1 MTAMA
6 KQVEDFLNTSAPFDV
21 LDKEQKLELV
31 KHTELIYLTAD
42 NVGDLQKGRASLFLI
57 QNGQFSVQDS
67 DAPLRHL
74 SEGDY
79 FGYTNIME
87 KRNFSLSISVDSPG
101 LVYCFEAS
109 AVIPLFELP
118 AIRNFFDGL
127 RNNALQNHAISDSN
141 SMWLY
146 KGLED
151 VINKSPVSVDVE
163 TSITVAAQI
172 MTNQKVS
179 SLLVTRE
186 DKLIGIITD
195 RDLRSRVVAA
205 SLDIHLPVS
214 HVMTPNPAQIMGNR
228 TLFDALALMTER
240 NIHHLPVIDQQTLVP
255 LGMVTASDI
264 IRHQRGNVLFII
276 GELSK
281 AENLYEL
288 TRLSWQL
295 PHYFSA
301 HAKKAGDYDIA
312 GKILSQ
318 ATDIMTRKLIGF
330 FQQANGKAP
339 MMFAW
344 LVYGSQA
351 REDQTMGSDQDNG
364 LLLAERPSEAQAEY
378 FAKMADYVCNGLAKC
393 GIKLCDGNIMA
404 SNPKL
409 RLSLEE
415 AIEEAKRW
423 VKAPTKDAI
432 MHFNIFLD
440 VRCAA
445 GDISLFKQLQRQR
458 APLMKQNMF
467 LAALTRNSNEISVPL
482 SMFQKFIYEKGRKEK
497 DVIDLK
503 TRAVALINNIARIY
517 ALADGVTLPNTL
529 ARLDALSEN
538 SQLSKRDATNLR
550 DIWLFLNRLRWRHQ
564 LENKVTDNRVSVS
577 SLSSIEKHQLKA
589 AFKAIERTNQAMV
602 MKFSGG
608 VSYPHDNANNRS
620 LCIGT
625 VWEASIQKV
634 VT

>member
-6 KQVEDFLNTSAPFDV
+6 KQVEDFLNTSAPFDI

-109 AVIPLFELP
+109 AVTPLFELP

-163 TSITVAAQI
+163 TSITAAAQL
-172 MTNQKVS
+172 MTTQKVS

-214 HVMTPNPAQIMGNR
+214 HIMTPNPAQIMGNR

-404 SNPKL
+404 SNSKL

-608 VSYPHDNANNRS
+608 VS
-620 LCIGT
+620 
-625 VWEASIQKV
+625 
-634 VT
+634 

>member
-6 KQVEDFLNTSAPFDV
+6 KQVEDFLNTSAPFDI

-31 KHTELIYLTAD
+31 KHTELVYLTAD
-42 NVGDLQKGRASLFLI
+42 NVGDLQKGKSSLFLI

-109 AVIPLFELP
+109 AVTPLFELP

-205 SLDIHLPVS
+205 SLDTHLPVS
-214 HVMTPNPAQIMGNR
+214 QIMTTNPAQITENR

-608 VSYPHDNANNRS
+608 VS
-620 LCIGT
+620 
-625 VWEASIQKV
+625 
-634 VT
+634 

>member
-6 KQVEDFLNTSAPFDV
+6 KQVEDFLNTSAPFDI

-42 NVGDLQKGRASLFLI
+42 DVGDLQKGKSSLFLI

-109 AVIPLFELP
+109 AVTPLFELP

-404 SNPKL
+404 SNSKL

-608 VSYPHDNANNRS
+608 VS
-620 LCIGT
+620 
-625 VWEASIQKV
+625 
-634 VT
+634 

>member
-6 KQVEDFLNTSAPFDV
+6 KQVEDFLNTSAPFDM

-42 NVGDLQKGRASLFLI
+42 NVGDLQKGKSSLFLI

-109 AVIPLFELP
+109 AVTPLFELP

-205 SLDIHLPVS
+205 SLDTHLPVS
-214 HVMTPNPAQIMGNR
+214 QIMTTNPAQITENR

-339 MMFAW
+339 IMFAW

-364 LLLAERPSEAQAEY
+364 LLLAERPSETQAEY

-608 VSYPHDNANNRS
+608 VS
-620 LCIGT
+620 
-625 VWEASIQKV
+625 
-634 VT
+634 

>member
-6 KQVEDFLNTSAPFDV
+6 KQVEDFLNTSAPFDI

-42 NVGDLQKGRASLFLI
+42 NVGDLQKGKSSLFLI

-109 AVIPLFELP
+109 AVTPLFELP

-151 VINKSPVSVDVE
+151 VINKSPVSVDIE

-214 HVMTPNPAQIMGNR
+214 HIMTPNPAQIMGNR

-538 SQLSKRDATNLR
+538 SQLSKKDATNLR
-550 DIWLFLNRLRWRHQ
+550 DMWLFLNRLRWRHQ

-608 VSYPHDNANNRS
+608 VS
-620 LCIGT
+620 
-625 VWEASIQKV
+625 
-634 VT
+634 

>member
-6 KQVEDFLNTSAPFDV
+6 KQVEDFLNTSAPFDM

-42 NVGDLQKGRASLFLI
+42 NVGDLQKGKASFFLI

-109 AVIPLFELP
+109 AVTPLFELP

-151 VINKSPVSVDVE
+151 VINKSPVSVDIE

-214 HVMTPNPAQIMGNR
+214 HIMTPNPAQIMGNR

-608 VSYPHDNANNRS
+608 VS
-620 LCIGT
+620 
-625 VWEASIQKV
+625 
-634 VT
+634 

>member
-109 AVIPLFELP
+109 AVTPLFELP

-214 HVMTPNPAQIMGNR
+214 HIMTPNPAQIMGNR

-608 VSYPHDNANNRS
+608 VS
-620 LCIGT
+620 
-625 VWEASIQKV
+625 
-634 VT
+634 

>member
-31 KHTELIYLTAD
+31 KHTELVYLTAD
-42 NVGDLQKGRASLFLI
+42 NVGDLQKGKASLFLI

-109 AVIPLFELP
+109 AVTPLFELP

-163 TSITVAAQI
+163 TSITAAAQL
-172 MTNQKVS
+172 MTTQKVS

-214 HVMTPNPAQIMGNR
+214 HIMTPNPAQIMGNR

-364 LLLAERPSEAQAEY
+364 LLLAERPSETQAEY

-608 VSYPHDNANNRS
+608 VS
-620 LCIGT
+620 
-625 VWEASIQKV
+625 
-634 VT
+634 

>member
-6 KQVEDFLNTSAPFDV
+6 KQVEDFLNTSAPFDI

-42 NVGDLQKGRASLFLI
+42 NVGDLQNGKSSLFLI

-109 AVIPLFELP
+109 AVTPLFELP

-163 TSITVAAQI
+163 TSITAAAQL
-172 MTNQKVS
+172 MTTQKVS

-186 DKLIGIITD
+186 DKLFGIITD

-214 HVMTPNPAQIMGNR
+214 HIMTPNPAQIMGNR

-482 SMFQKFIYEKGRKEK
+482 SMFQKFIYEKGRREK

-608 VSYPHDNANNRS
+608 VS
-620 LCIGT
+620 
-625 VWEASIQKV
+625 
-634 VT
+634 

>member
-6 KQVEDFLNTSAPFDV
+6 KQVEDFLNTSAPFDM

-31 KHTELIYLTAD
+31 KHTELVYLTAD
-42 NVGDLQKGRASLFLI
+42 NVGDLQKGKASLFLI

-109 AVIPLFELP
+109 AVTPLFELP

-163 TSITVAAQI
+163 TSITAAAQL
-172 MTNQKVS
+172 MTTQKVS

-214 HVMTPNPAQIMGNR
+214 HIMTPNPAQIMGNR

-404 SNPKL
+404 SNSKL

-608 VSYPHDNANNRS
+608 VS
-620 LCIGT
+620 
-625 VWEASIQKV
+625 
-634 VT
+634 

>member
-6 KQVEDFLNTSAPFDV
+6 KQVEDFLNTSAPFDI

-31 KHTELIYLTAD
+31 KQTELIYLTAD
-42 NVGDLQKGRASLFLI
+42 NVGDLQKGKSSLFLI

-109 AVIPLFELP
+109 AVTPLFELP

-608 VSYPHDNANNRS
+608 VS
-620 LCIGT
+620 
-625 VWEASIQKV
+625 
-634 VT
+634 

>member
-42 NVGDLQKGRASLFLI
+42 NVGDLQKGKSSLFLI

-109 AVIPLFELP
+109 AVTPLFELP

-151 VINKSPVSVDVE
+151 VINKSPVSVDIE

-205 SLDIHLPVS
+205 SLDTHLPVS
-214 HVMTPNPAQIMGNR
+214 HIMTPNPAQIMGNR

-364 LLLAERPSEAQAEY
+364 LLLAERPSKTQAEY

-608 VSYPHDNANNRS
+608 VS
-620 LCIGT
+620 
-625 VWEASIQKV
+625 
-634 VT
+634 

>member
-42 NVGDLQKGRASLFLI
+42 NVGDLQKGKSSLFLI

-109 AVIPLFELP
+109 AVTPLFELP

-205 SLDIHLPVS
+205 SLDIHLSVS
-214 HVMTPNPAQIMGNR
+214 HIMTPNPAQIMGNR

-608 VSYPHDNANNRS
+608 VS
-620 LCIGT
+620 
-625 VWEASIQKV
+625 
-634 VT
+634 

>member
-6 KQVEDFLNTSAPFDV
+6 KQVEDFLNTSAPFDI

-42 NVGDLQKGRASLFLI
+42 NVGDLQKGKSSLFLI

-109 AVIPLFELP
+109 AVTPLFELP

-214 HVMTPNPAQIMGNR
+214 HIMTPNPAQIMGNR

-467 LAALTRNSNEISVPL
+467 LAVLTRNSNEISVPL

-608 VSYPHDNANNRS
+608 VS
-620 LCIGT
+620 
-625 VWEASIQKV
+625 
-634 VT
+634 

>member
-42 NVGDLQKGRASLFLI
+42 NVGDLQKGKASLFLI

-109 AVIPLFELP
+109 AVTPLFELP

-214 HVMTPNPAQIMGNR
+214 HIMTPNPAQIMGNR

-550 DIWLFLNRLRWRHQ
+550 DIWLFLNRLRWHHQ

-608 VSYPHDNANNRS
+608 VS
-620 LCIGT
+620 
-625 VWEASIQKV
+625 
-634 VT
+634 

>member
-6 KQVEDFLNTSAPFDV
+6 KQVEDFLNTSAPFDI

-42 NVGDLQKGRASLFLI
+42 NVGDLQKGKSSLFLI

-109 AVIPLFELP
+109 AVTPLFELP

-163 TSITVAAQI
+163 TSITAAAQL
-172 MTNQKVS
+172 MTTQKVS

-195 RDLRSRVVAA
+195 RDLRSRVVAT
-205 SLDIHLPVS
+205 SLDIHHPVS
-214 HVMTPNPAQIMGNR
+214 HIMTPNPAQIMGNR

-364 LLLAERPSEAQAEY
+364 LLLTERPSKTQAEY

-608 VSYPHDNANNRS
+608 VS
-620 LCIGT
+620 
-625 VWEASIQKV
+625 
-634 VT
+634 

>member
-6 KQVEDFLNTSAPFDV
+6 KQVEDFLNTSAPFDM

-42 NVGDLQKGRASLFLI
+42 NVGDLQKGKSSLFLI

-109 AVIPLFELP
+109 AVTPLFELP

-163 TSITVAAQI
+163 TSITAAAQL
-172 MTNQKVS
+172 MTTQKVS

-205 SLDIHLPVS
+205 SLDTHLPVS
-214 HVMTPNPAQIMGNR
+214 QIMTTNPAQITENR

-339 MMFAW
+339 IMFAW

-364 LLLAERPSEAQAEY
+364 LLLAERPSETQAEY

-608 VSYPHDNANNRS
+608 VS
-620 LCIGT
+620 
-625 VWEASIQKV
+625 
-634 VT
+634 

>member
-6 KQVEDFLNTSAPFDV
+6 KQVEDFLNTSAPFDI

-42 NVGDLQKGRASLFLI
+42 NVGDLQKGKSSLFLI

-109 AVIPLFELP
+109 AVTPLFELP

-151 VINKSPVSVDVE
+151 VINKSPVSVDIE

-214 HVMTPNPAQIMGNR
+214 HIMTPNPAQIMGNR

-364 LLLAERPSEAQAEY
+364 LLLTERPSKTQAEY

-608 VSYPHDNANNRS
+608 VS
-620 LCIGT
+620 
-625 VWEASIQKV
+625 
-634 VT
+634 

>member
-42 NVGDLQKGRASLFLI
+42 NVGDLQKGKASLFLI

-109 AVIPLFELP
+109 AVTPLFELP

-151 VINKSPVSVDVE
+151 VINKSPVSVDIE

-214 HVMTPNPAQIMGNR
+214 HIMTPNPAQIMGNR

-608 VSYPHDNANNRS
+608 VS
-620 LCIGT
+620 
-625 VWEASIQKV
+625 
-634 VT
+634 

>member
-6 KQVEDFLNTSAPFDV
+6 KQVEDFLNTSAPFDM

-31 KHTELIYLTAD
+31 KHTELIYLTSD
-42 NVGDLQKGRASLFLI
+42 NVSDLQKGKSSLFLI

-109 AVIPLFELP
+109 AVTPLFELP

-163 TSITVAAQI
+163 TSITMAAQI

-205 SLDIHLPVS
+205 SLDTHLPVS
-214 HVMTPNPAQIMGNR
+214 QIMTTNPAQITENR

-458 APLMKQNMF
+458 APLMQQNMF

-538 SQLSKRDATNLR
+538 SQLSKKDATNLR

-608 VSYPHDNANNRS
+608 VS
-620 LCIGT
+620 
-625 VWEASIQKV
+625 
-634 VT
+634 

>member
-42 NVGDLQKGRASLFLI
+42 NVGDLQKGEASLFLI

-109 AVIPLFELP
+109 AVTPLFELP

-214 HVMTPNPAQIMGNR
+214 HIMTPNPAQIMGNR

-458 APLMKQNMF
+458 APLMQQNMF

-608 VSYPHDNANNRS
+608 VS
-620 LCIGT
+620 
-625 VWEASIQKV
+625 
-634 VT
+634 

>member
-6 KQVEDFLNTSAPFDV
+6 KQVEDFLNTSAPFDI

-42 NVGDLQKGRASLFLI
+42 NVGDLQKGKASLFLI

-109 AVIPLFELP
+109 AVTPLFELP

-151 VINKSPVSVDVE
+151 VINKSPVSADVE

-205 SLDIHLPVS
+205 SLDTHLPVS
-214 HVMTPNPAQIMGNR
+214 QIMTTNPAQITENR

-364 LLLAERPSEAQAEY
+364 LLLAERPSKTQAEY

-538 SQLSKRDATNLR
+538 SQLSKKDATNLR

-608 VSYPHDNANNRS
+608 VS
-620 LCIGT
+620 
-625 VWEASIQKV
+625 
-634 VT
+634 

>member
-31 KHTELIYLTAD
+31 KHTELVYLTAD
-42 NVGDLQKGRASLFLI
+42 NVGDLQKGDASLYLI

-67 DAPLRHL
+67 DAPFRHL

-79 FGYTNIME
+79 FGYVNIME
-87 KRNFSLSISVDSPG
+87 NRNFPLSISVDSPG
-101 LVYCFEAS
+101 LVYCFKAS
-109 AVIPLFELP
+109 AVAPLFDLP
-118 AIRNFFDGL
+118 VIRHFFDGL
-127 RNNALQNHAISDSN
+127 RNNALQNHAISDTN

-163 TSITVAAQI
+163 TSITAAAQL
-172 MTNQKVS
+172 MTTQKVS

-214 HVMTPNPAQIMGNR
+214 HIMTPNPAQIMGNR

-240 NIHHLPVIDQQTLVP
+240 NIHHLPVVDQQTLVP

-364 LLLAERPSEAQAEY
+364 LLLAQRPNKAQAEY
-378 FAKMADYVCNGLAKC
+378 FAKMAEYVCNGLAKC

-404 SNPKL
+404 SNPDL
-409 RLSLEE
+409 RLSLDE

-445 GDISLFKQLQRQR
+445 GDVSLFKQLQRKR
-458 APLMKQNMF
+458 APLMQQNMF

-529 ARLDALSEN
+529 ARLEALSSN

-564 LENKVTDNRVSVS
+564 LENKVTDNRVSIS

-608 VSYPHDNANNRS
+608 VS
-620 LCIGT
+620 
-625 VWEASIQKV
+625 
-634 VT
+634 

>member
-6 KQVEDFLNTSAPFDV
+6 KQVEDFLNTSAPFDM

-42 NVGDLQKGRASLFLI
+42 NVGDLQKGKSSLFLI

-109 AVIPLFELP
+109 AVTPLFELP

-163 TSITVAAQI
+163 TSITAAAQL
-172 MTNQKVS
+172 MTTQKVS

-214 HVMTPNPAQIMGNR
+214 HIMTPNPAQIMGNR

-364 LLLAERPSEAQAEY
+364 LLLTERPSKTQAEY

-608 VSYPHDNANNRS
+608 VS
-620 LCIGT
+620 
-625 VWEASIQKV
+625 
-634 VT
+634 

>member
-6 KQVEDFLNTSAPFDV
+6 KQVEDFLNTSAPFDI

-31 KHTELIYLTAD
+31 KHTELVYLTAD
-42 NVGDLQKGRASLFLI
+42 NVGDLQKGKASLFLI

-109 AVIPLFELP
+109 AVTPLFELP

-163 TSITVAAQI
+163 TSITMAAQI

-214 HVMTPNPAQIMGNR
+214 HIMTPNPAQIMGNR

-608 VSYPHDNANNRS
+608 VS
-620 LCIGT
+620 
-625 VWEASIQKV
+625 
-634 VT
+634 

>member
-109 AVIPLFELP
+109 AVTPLFELP

-163 TSITVAAQI
+163 TSITAAAQL
-172 MTNQKVS
+172 MTTQKVS

-205 SLDIHLPVS
+205 SLDTHLPVS
-214 HVMTPNPAQIMGNR
+214 QIMTTNPAQITENR

-608 VSYPHDNANNRS
+608 VS
-620 LCIGT
+620 
-625 VWEASIQKV
+625 
-634 VT
+634 

>member
-31 KHTELIYLTAD
+31 KHTELVYLTAD
-42 NVGDLQKGRASLFLI
+42 NVGDLQKGDASLYLI

-79 FGYTNIME
+79 FGYVNIME
-87 KRNFSLSISVDSPG
+87 NRNFPLSISVDSPG
-101 LVYCFEAS
+101 LVYCFKAS
-109 AVIPLFELP
+109 AVAPLFDLP
-118 AIRNFFDGL
+118 VIRHFFDGL
-127 RNNALQNHAISDSN
+127 RNNALQNHAISDTN

-163 TSITVAAQI
+163 TSITAAAQL
-172 MTNQKVS
+172 MTTQKVS

-214 HVMTPNPAQIMGNR
+214 HIMTPNPAQIMGNR

-240 NIHHLPVIDQQTLVP
+240 NIHHLPVVDQQTLVP

-364 LLLAERPSEAQAEY
+364 LLLAQRPNEAQGEY
-378 FAKMADYVCNGLAKC
+378 FARMAEYVCNGLAKC

-404 SNPKL
+404 SNPDL
-409 RLSLEE
+409 RLSLDE

-445 GDISLFKQLQRQR
+445 GDVSLFKQLQRKR
-458 APLMKQNMF
+458 APLMQQNMF

-529 ARLDALSEN
+529 ARLEALSSN

-564 LENKVTDNRVSVS
+564 LENKVTDNRVSIS

-608 VSYPHDNANNRS
+608 VS
-620 LCIGT
+620 
-625 VWEASIQKV
+625 
-634 VT
+634 

>member
-6 KQVEDFLNTSAPFDV
+6 KQVEDFLNTSAPFDM

-31 KHTELIYLTAD
+31 KHTELIYLTSD
-42 NVGDLQKGRASLFLI
+42 NVSDLQKGKSSLFLI

-109 AVIPLFELP
+109 AVTPLFELP

-151 VINKSPVSVDVE
+151 VINKSPVSVDIE

-214 HVMTPNPAQIMGNR
+214 HIMTPNPAQIMGNR

-608 VSYPHDNANNRS
+608 VS
-620 LCIGT
+620 
-625 VWEASIQKV
+625 
-634 VT
+634 

>member
-42 NVGDLQKGRASLFLI
+42 NVGDLQKGKSSLFLI

-109 AVIPLFELP
+109 AVTPLFELP

-205 SLDIHLPVS
+205 SLDTHLPVS
-214 HVMTPNPAQIMGNR
+214 QIMTTNPAQITENR

-364 LLLAERPSEAQAEY
+364 LLLAERPSETQAEY

-458 APLMKQNMF
+458 APLMQQNMF

-608 VSYPHDNANNRS
+608 VS
-620 LCIGT
+620 
-625 VWEASIQKV
+625 
-634 VT
+634 

>member
-42 NVGDLQKGRASLFLI
+42 NVGDLQKGKSSLFLI

-109 AVIPLFELP
+109 AVTPLFELP

-214 HVMTPNPAQIMGNR
+214 HIMTPNPAQIMGNR

-404 SNPKL
+404 SNSKL

-482 SMFQKFIYEKGRKEK
+482 SMFQKFIYEKGRREK

-608 VSYPHDNANNRS
+608 VS
-620 LCIGT
+620 
-625 VWEASIQKV
+625 
-634 VT
+634 

>member
-6 KQVEDFLNTSAPFDV
+6 KQAEDFLNTSAPFDV

-31 KHTELIYLTAD
+31 KHTELVYLTAD
-42 NVGDLQKGRASLFLI
+42 NVGDLQKGEASLYLI

-79 FGYTNIME
+79 FGYVNIME
-87 KRNFSLSISVDSPG
+87 NRNFPLSISVDSPG
-101 LVYCFEAS
+101 LVYCFKAS
-109 AVIPLFELP
+109 AVAPLFDLP
-118 AIRNFFDGL
+118 VIRHFFDGL
-127 RNNALQNHAISDSN
+127 RNNALQNHAISDTN

-163 TSITVAAQI
+163 TSITAAAQL
-172 MTNQKVS
+172 MTTQKVS

-214 HVMTPNPAQIMGNR
+214 HIMTPNPAQIMGNR

-240 NIHHLPVIDQQTLVP
+240 NIHHLPVVDQQTLAP

-364 LLLAERPSEAQAEY
+364 LLLAQRPNKAQAEY
-378 FAKMADYVCNGLAKC
+378 FARMAEYVCNGLAKC

-404 SNPKL
+404 SNPDL
-409 RLSLEE
+409 RLSLDE

-445 GDISLFKQLQRQR
+445 GDVSLFKQLQRKR
-458 APLMKQNMF
+458 APLMQQNMF

-529 ARLDALSEN
+529 ARLEALSSN

-564 LENKVTDNRVSVS
+564 LENKVTDNRVSIS

-608 VSYPHDNANNRS
+608 VS
-620 LCIGT
+620 
-625 VWEASIQKV
+625 
-634 VT
+634 

>member
-42 NVGDLQKGRASLFLI
+42 NVGDLQKGRSSLFLI

-109 AVIPLFELP
+109 AVTPLFELP

-214 HVMTPNPAQIMGNR
+214 HIMTPNPAQIMGNR

-364 LLLAERPSEAQAEY
+364 LLLTERPSKAQAEY

-404 SNPKL
+404 SNSKL

-608 VSYPHDNANNRS
+608 VS
-620 LCIGT
+620 
-625 VWEASIQKV
+625 
-634 VT
+634 

>member
-6 KQVEDFLNTSAPFDV
+6 KQVEDFLNTSAPFDI

-31 KHTELIYLTAD
+31 KHTELVYLTAD
-42 NVGDLQKGRASLFLI
+42 NVGDLQKGKASLFLI

-87 KRNFSLSISVDSPG
+87 KRNFSLSISVNSPG

-109 AVIPLFELP
+109 AVTPLFELP

-163 TSITVAAQI
+163 TSITAAAQL
-172 MTNQKVS
+172 MTTQKVS

-214 HVMTPNPAQIMGNR
+214 HIMTPNPAQIMGNR

-564 LENKVTDNRVSVS
+564 LVNKVTDNRVSVS

-608 VSYPHDNANNRS
+608 VS
-620 LCIGT
+620 
-625 VWEASIQKV
+625 
-634 VT
+634 

>member
-6 KQVEDFLNTSAPFDV
+6 KQVEDFLNTSAPFDM

-42 NVGDLQKGRASLFLI
+42 NVGDLQKGKASLFLI

-109 AVIPLFELP
+109 AVTPLFELP

-151 VINKSPVSVDVE
+151 VINKSPVSVDIE

-214 HVMTPNPAQIMGNR
+214 HIMTPNPAQIMGNR

-364 LLLAERPSEAQAEY
+364 LLLTERPSKTQAEY

-608 VSYPHDNANNRS
+608 VS
-620 LCIGT
+620 
-625 VWEASIQKV
+625 
-634 VT
+634 

>member
-42 NVGDLQKGRASLFLI
+42 NVGDLQKGKASLFLI

-109 AVIPLFELP
+109 AVTPLFELP

-195 RDLRSRVVAA
+195 RDLRSRVVAT
-205 SLDIHLPVS
+205 SLDIHHPVS
-214 HVMTPNPAQIMGNR
+214 HIMTPNPAQIMGNR

-608 VSYPHDNANNRS
+608 VS
-620 LCIGT
+620 
-625 VWEASIQKV
+625 
-634 VT
+634 

>member
-1 MTAMA
+1 
-6 KQVEDFLNTSAPFDV
+6 
-21 LDKEQKLELV
+21 
-31 KHTELIYLTAD
+31 
-42 NVGDLQKGRASLFLI
+42 
-57 QNGQFSVQDS
+57 
-67 DAPLRHL
+67 
-74 SEGDY
+74 
-79 FGYTNIME
+79 
-87 KRNFSLSISVDSPG
+87 
-101 LVYCFEAS
+101 
-109 AVIPLFELP
+109 
-118 AIRNFFDGL
+118 
-127 RNNALQNHAISDSN
+127 
-141 SMWLY
+141 
-146 KGLED
+146 
-151 VINKSPVSVDVE
+151 
-163 TSITVAAQI
+163 
-172 MTNQKVS
+172 
-179 SLLVTRE
+179 
-186 DKLIGIITD
+186 
-195 RDLRSRVVAA
+195 
-205 SLDIHLPVS
+205 
-214 HVMTPNPAQIMGNR
+214 MTPNPAQIMGNR

-339 MMFAW
+339 IMFAW

-404 SNPKL
+404 SNSKL

-608 VSYPHDNANNRS
+608 VS
-620 LCIGT
+620 
-625 VWEASIQKV
+625 
-634 VT
+634 

>member
-6 KQVEDFLNTSAPFDV
+6 KQVEDFLNTSAPFDM

-31 KHTELIYLTAD
+31 KQTELIYLTAD
-42 NVGDLQKGRASLFLI
+42 NVGDLQKGKASLFLI

-109 AVIPLFELP
+109 AVTPLFELP

-151 VINKSPVSVDVE
+151 VINKAPVSVDIE

-214 HVMTPNPAQIMGNR
+214 HIMTPNPAQIMGNR

-364 LLLAERPSEAQAEY
+364 LLLAERPSKTQAEY

-608 VSYPHDNANNRS
+608 VS
-620 LCIGT
+620 
-625 VWEASIQKV
+625 
-634 VT
+634 